1 VYLDKREL
9 REVEV
14 VQIQVLHRHFE
25 QLDEESGQR
34 KHSELEEIVTT
45 IELLVKRFKDILKSL
60 SDSAPCPPPTP
71 EATRSSTPKDSDVGV
86 EEASFGSLTRLTHG
100 KQVVVLPHDSHA
112 HKEKVPSKTRTTT
125 DDEDLIVVQAIV
137 EDEGSYYSWN

>member
-1 VYLDKREL
+1 M

-60 SDSAPCPPPTP
+60 SDSVSCPPPTP

-112 HKEKVPSKTRTTT
+112 HKEKIPSKLRTT
-125 DDEDLIVVQAIV
+125 DDDDLIVVQAII